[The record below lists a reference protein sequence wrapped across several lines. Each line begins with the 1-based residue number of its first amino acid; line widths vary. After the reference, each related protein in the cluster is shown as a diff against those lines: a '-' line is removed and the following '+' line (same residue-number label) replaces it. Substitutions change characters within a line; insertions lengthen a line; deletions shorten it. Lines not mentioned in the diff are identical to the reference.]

1 MITPGEV
8 ELAVVVAEAGVV
20 ALDSPTAV
28 GVASVDGSV
37 DGDDVV
43 TDEDAAFPASLLGE
57 KPDAAA
63 DDAAM
68 VDDSTEVTEAR
79 GSTVKEL
86 PIDTSTATP
95 GADRLVSP
103 AVLANTT
110 AA

>member
-1 MITPGEV
+1 VITPDEV
-8 ELAVVVAEAGVV
+8 ELAVVVAGTGVV

-43 TDEDAAFPASLLGE
+43 TDEDAAFPASLPGE
-57 KPDAAA
+57 TAAE
-63 DDAAM
+63 DAAM
-68 VDDSTEVTEAR
+68 VDNSTEVTEAR

-95 GADRLVSP
+95 GANKLVSP